1 MAGSGKKSLTPF
13 YVVFGVVAAG
23 GVLLIARGAMQ
34 SDPPLNLQTI
44 APVSTGPRGITIG
57 ADSAPVEVIEFSDFQ
72 CPFCAQ
78 FATLSM
84 PDIQQR
90 LLATGKVRWRFVHYP
105 MEMHPNAPQAHLA
118 GACANE
124 QGRFWEMHDV
134 IYQYQSQWSESR
146 NPQNQ
151 MEDYARRIGLDM
163 ERYESCVSERRT
175 WGPGCGREGL
185 GRFAAGGAARRRSS
199 STVGSCPTCR
209 RWTAWSRWPIR
220 SRPPRR
226 AAGPPPTRCVTG
238 RSPRCWRWRD
248 CCFRPTC
255 CSSGWGSWARSSA
268 ARAAAA

>member
-175 WGPGCGREGL
+175 WGQVVAEKAWGDSLRVGGTPTFFVNGRQLPDVPSVDRLVAMADSIAAATPG
-185 GRFAAGGAARRRSS
+185 
-199 STVGSCPTCR
+199 
-209 RWTAWSRWPIR
+209 
-220 SRPPRR
+220 RR
-226 AAGPPPTRCVTG
+226 AA
-238 RSPRCWRWRD
+238 
-248 CCFRPTC
+248 
-255 CSSGWGSWARSSA
+255 AN
-268 ARAAAA
+268 